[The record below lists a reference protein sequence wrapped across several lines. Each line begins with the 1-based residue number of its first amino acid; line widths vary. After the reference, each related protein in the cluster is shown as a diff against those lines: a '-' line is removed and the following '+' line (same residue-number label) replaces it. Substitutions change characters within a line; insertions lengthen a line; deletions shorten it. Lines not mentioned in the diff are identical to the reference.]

1 MIWGFLAVFDR
12 QVELGVAPV
21 CALVHCQSGFTGQD
35 QLYLSLDNVT
45 CNDEEDADDDNDY
58 DDYDNNANQF
68 LKAPIVI
75 SSKQHTQA

>member
-1 MIWGFLAVFDR
+1 MFER

-35 QLYLSLDNVT
+35 QLYLSLDSVT
-45 CNDEEDADDDNDY
+45 CNVEEDAGSDSDYDADDDD
-58 DDYDNNANQF
+58 ANQF

-75 SSKQHTQA
+75 SSKQNTQA